1 MPGWILRE
9 GILTELRVSDDEYWS
24 LFNFVFSDACRK
36 TNTYKFGLI
45 KSICDQIYDVYDG
58 GNGLFLSY
66 ERIFS
71 RFTENYWNL
80 VNKYKLKQMS
90 YNGKSNYS
98 KIELIVK
105 AAVENYEIPENVGF
119 QSLCDK
125 DRVVIT
131 KNVTTECKKCVVG
144 ALYNDFE
151 GKLYAFSLH
160 GNGIFLSEDSYRFIA
175 KYKMEI
181 EKLNYYAWARFLE
194 KVNDDEALTKVL
206 EKLDM
211 TTPQRKDL
219 SKYRD
224 ILFNEFQENNCFY
237 CGKRLD
243 KNIHVDHFI
252 PWSFVRNDNLWNFVL
267 ACPRCNLK
275 KSGNL
280 VGREY
285 VVKIVSRNT
294 SIINRNTLSS
304 SIRVEFD
311 GYYDGLLD
319 RMWSYAK
326 MSGIREREKIV
337 VDK

>member
-1 MPGWILRE
+1 MPGWNLRE

-45 KSICDQIYDVYDG
+45 KSICDQIYDVYDD

-66 ERIFS
+66 EKIFS
-71 RFTENYWNL
+71 KFAENYWNL

-90 YNGKSNYS
+90 YNGKSDYS
-98 KIELIVK
+98 KIELIIK
-105 AAVENYEIPENVGF
+105 TAVENYEIPENVGF

-125 DRVVIT
+125 DRGAIT
-131 KNVTTECKKCVVG
+131 KNVTAECKKCVVG

-151 GKLYAFSLH
+151 GKLYAFNLR

-194 KVNDDEALTKVL
+194 KVNDDDALIRVL

-211 TTPQRKDL
+211 ATPQRKDL
-219 SKYRD
+219 SMYRD

-252 PWSFVRNDNLWNFVL
+252 PWTFV
-267 ACPRCNLK
+267 K
-275 KSGNL
+275 
-280 VGREY
+280 
-285 VVKIVSRNT
+285 
-294 SIINRNTLSS
+294 
-304 SIRVEFD
+304 
-311 GYYDGLLD
+311 
-319 RMWSYAK
+319 
-326 MSGIREREKIV
+326 
-337 VDK
+337 